1 MDASV
6 DESIDS
12 TSPQRM
18 VKRVLQSPSIK
29 GSLGE
34 LEDSSKEEDTMEP
47 LKAELKILKAKFN
60 NVLERSAEGELL
72 YMAAWNLKINY
83 IRLGK
88 RYAPKPPVRES
99 QWARGI
105 I

>member
-18 VKRVLQSPSIK
+18 VKRVLQSPSIM
-29 GSLGE
+29 GSPGE

-47 LKAELKILKAKFN
+47 LKAELKILIAKFN
-60 NVLERSAEGELL
+60 NVLECSAGEETFCT
-72 YMAAWNLKINY
+72 WQH
-83 IRLGK
+83 GT
-88 RYAPKPPVRES
+88 
-99 QWARGI
+99 
-105 I
+105 